1 MKTTNMAKFFISFLL
16 FLSCASD
23 TSSVNNNRITG
34 SDPEHHIQ
42 DSQDILSFD
51 SVLYTRWYY
60 IVDTNTGYN
69 RRLTM
74 SEEAYSLIQN
84 QL

>member
-42 DSQDILSFD
+42 DSRYPKL
-51 SVLYTRWYY
+51 
-60 IVDTNTGYN
+60 
-69 RRLTM
+69 
-74 SEEAYSLIQN
+74 
-84 QL
+84 